1 MCRDAPF
8 FIFSNREEK
17 EHMNGLPLSMVQ
29 AVSQYE
35 PIWAEGLR
43 LFPIRVREFETF
55 SMARA
60 AIEFMQQSLPVA
72 LMSKPLLQAF

>member
-1 MCRDAPF
+1 
-8 FIFSNREEK
+8 
-17 EHMNGLPLSMVQ
+17 MNGLPLSMVQ

-72 LMSKPLLQAF
+72 LMSKPLLQAFYTLEFEAAAQGKIGRAHV